1 MLPDDNPIGRDV
13 KAESSDPFGNITGNP
28 TMANLMADPLGTEI
42 VAGLTGPITSQ
53 SLPTDEEDVM
63 GQPPQVN
70 FTSGSGGATPTPT
83 PADDDSPEV
92 RNEIMDAEGKPS
104 SQWFDSMKARIQS
117 LNWKWITGAVVV
129 SGVVFVSGKKIMS
142 KK

>member
-1 MLPDDNPIGRDV
+1 MLPNDSPIGRDV
-13 KAESSDPFGNITGNP
+13 KTESADPFGNITMNP
-28 TMANLMADPLGTEI
+28 SMANLMSDPLGTEI
-42 VAGLTGPITSQ
+42 VAGLTGPISAQ
-53 SLPTDEEDVM
+53 SLPTDEEDTM

-70 FTSGSGGATPTPT
+70 FDGGGGGATPNPT

-92 RNEIMDAEGKPS
+92 RNEIMES
-104 SQWFDSMKARIQS
+104 EWFASMKGRIKS

-129 SGVVFVSGKKIMS
+129 SGVLFVSGKKIIS

>member
-13 KAESSDPFGNITGNP
+13 KAEASDPFGNITGNP

-42 VAGLTGPITSQ
+42 VAGLTGPMSAQ
-53 SLPTDEEDVM
+53 SLPTDTEDVM

-70 FTSGSGGATPTPT
+70 FDGGAGSATPMPT

-92 RNEIMDAEGKPS
+92 RNEIMDAEGGLFS
-104 SQWFDSMKARIQS
+104 DIFDRAKALVS
-117 LNWKWITGAVVV
+117 KNWGWLLAGAGVVV
-129 SGVVFVSGKKIMS
+129 VGGVMMKRKK
-142 KK
+142 